1 MSLRTVLLGLVLAL
15 IALFAALNWP
25 AIVAPTEVFLL
36 FAHTQAP
43 LGLVLLALLAIEAV
57 AFLTYIAVMQAQRL
71 TETRRLMHEAREQRE
86 LAEKAETSRYTELRQ
101 WLKQELSTL
110 RQDVSTVSGEVG
122 AQTRRLDDSLRQ
134 ALTDTG
140 NGLAAQLGEIEDK
153 LDRQAAP
160 SGATATSAVDG
171 AGSDPVR

>member
-25 AIVAPTEVFLL
+25 AIVAPTDVFLL
-36 FAHTQAP
+36 FAHAQAP
-43 LGLVLLALLAIEAV
+43 LGLVLLTLLAVQAV

-71 TETRRLMHEAREQRE
+71 TDTRRLVQEAREQRE
-86 LAEKAETSRYTELRQ
+86 LAEKAEASRYNELRQ

-110 RQDVSTVSGEVG
+110 RQDVSTVAGEVG
-122 AQTRRLDDSLRQ
+122 AQTRRLDEGLRQ
-134 ALTDTG
+134 ALSDTG

-153 LDRQAAP
+153 LDRQVLQP
-160 SGATATSAVDG
+160 VVDATR
-171 AGSDPVR
+171 AGDNPASDTPR

>member
-71 TETRRLMHEAREQRE
+71 TDTRRLMHEAREQRE

-110 RQDVSTVSGEVG
+110 RQDVSTVAGEVG
-122 AQTRRLDDSLRQ
+122 AQTRRLDDNLRQ

-153 LDRQAAP
+153 LDRQAPPRAP
-160 SGATATSAVDG
+160 DTPPTGEADA
-171 AGSDPVR
+171 SDAAR